1 MYKLTVYVAC
11 VYWRKAGKV
20 ARTEDRC
27 SDLEHIWPKADALPA
42 ELRPVGLAA
51 GPPQKRPPLYSD
63 ALFKA
68 CTLVESTDFE
78 GSYTLQSFEF
88 DKADSDNLLSRG
100 NYLILILPGNL
111 FWHQAASLLGC
122 RSFEGILRCTF
133 DAAAA
138 STCGSLSFRTH
149 K

>member
-20 ARTEDRC
+20 ARTEDR
-27 SDLEHIWPKADALPA
+27 SFDLEHIWQKADALPA

-68 CTLVESTDFE
+68 WTLVESTDFE
-78 GSYTLQSFEF
+78 GSYTLQSFKF
-88 DKADSDNLLSRG
+88 DKANSDNLLFRETR
-100 NYLILILPGNL
+100 LILILPGNCFGTRL
-111 FWHQAASLLGC
+111 RGSLAAGC
-122 RSFEGILRCTF
+122 SKEILRCTF
-133 DAAAA
+133 DKAAA
-138 STCGSLSFRTH
+138 SVCGSL
-149 K
+149 